1 MRKLDSYASFTD
13 GSTTWIDGPHG
24 LEQRPN
30 QTRLVWEKNPDRLPI
45 LPSPQPH
52 ERCHTAG
59 LTLTRAVQGDAGVGH
74 EGMYFTLTNT
84 LEVSCTL
91 FGYPGLQLLG
101 AAANG
106 LPTITRRGGG
116 YLFADDGPTAIE
128 LSPNGLAEFA
138 VEWVHVPSAGEAD
151 DRRSVTGAPWPAD
164 HATDAVGG
172 STPLGV
178 GMDAARPTC
187 TKRQGCTPKRP
198 EQHPASPHAITDRQ
212 VARLNAQLRS

>member
-1 MRKLDSYASFTD
+1 LRKLDSYASFTD

-138 VEWVHVPSAGEAD
+138 VEWVHVPSAGEKNCLEAHALAVIPPD
-151 DRRSVTGAPWPAD
+151 EFGALRAPVDINACE
-164 HATDAVGG
+164 GG
-172 STPLGV
+172 
-178 GMDAARPTC
+178 
-187 TKRQGCTPKRP
+187 
-198 EQHPASPHAITDRQ
+198 
-212 VARLNAQLRS
+212 QLRTTALRTIAGQ